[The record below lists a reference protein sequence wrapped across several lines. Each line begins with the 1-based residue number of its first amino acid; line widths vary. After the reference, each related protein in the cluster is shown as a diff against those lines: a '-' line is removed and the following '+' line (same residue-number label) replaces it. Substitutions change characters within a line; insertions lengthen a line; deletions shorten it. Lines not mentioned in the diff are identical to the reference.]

1 MPQGAAQR
9 WCDAGFIGN
18 VPGQEGFGLALL
30 PERWLHQRAMR
41 QQDLRLIFLF
51 LLFIKGG
58 LRVTSFSTLIR
69 TRDSTST
76 DTFFSD
82 YCRPPLLRFRSRDQ
96 PRAAGRTDWSC
107 VLLHPF
113 SILPLPF
120 VSTFSGDSRLSASGC
135 RRNQLHTGLHMA
147 QLDQSFHPFSGNCT
161 LHVVSSTGRLLLLWT
176 LPLCC
181 VADREPWVCWSRQLQ
196 HSIHSA

>member
-1 MPQGAAQR
+1 MLICQLWSLYLSFTRVAASAD
-9 WCDAGFIGN
+9 DASTRPAPDI
-18 VPGQEGFGLALL
+18 PLLA
-30 PERWLHQRAMR
+30 PHQ
-41 QQDLRLIFLF
+41 
-51 LLFIKGG
+51 GG

-69 TRDSTST
+69 TRDFTST

-82 YCRPPLLRFRSRDQ
+82 YRWPPLLRFRSRDQ